1 MLNKNGE
8 RELAYVVAI
17 DSIEP
22 IIGSDNCDAA
32 IVGGWRIMV
41 RKGTFSP
48 GDLAIYFEIDS
59 KVDTTRP
66 EFAFLEKKGG
76 KVKTQRYTFGGK
88 GLMISQGL
96 LMHPNDFGWK
106 VYTDGDGTRYV
117 HIDGKSHSA
126 DDETR
131 FLTKEL
137 GVIYSVEEDNSRK
150 AASVD
155 KYKKMARRNPKIFK
169 QPWARWMMNRQWG
182 RKVMFFFF
190 GKKKDKKNGWPS
202 WVVKTDEE
210 RCLPGGTKILTE
222 QGWVQISKLVNQ
234 KMDVK
239 VASMNEDGT
248 TSYKK
253 ILDYQKFMNDTPMVT
268 IKYPY
273 RPGVSRTN
281 ALCCTEDHKCLTE
294 RGYVEAKNI
303 TLLDK
308 VFTPVVSYSE
318 DSLSP
323 IYGMLL
329 GDSHIYNDKRSNG
342 QLRVVATNGEKQ
354 LEYLKYKQSLFDDG
368 KIVNAGT
375 GSFGKVPSYHWFME
389 VDPYISES
397 IKRDWYSTGS
407 KIVTDNVIN
416 KIDDIALAFW
426 YMDDGCVTYR
436 NEDKTS
442 YFIRLSTQGFS
453 LEESEKLCTMLYNK
467 FNIIAKVNKDRIAKD
482 GHQMYRIDISSTDE
496 SDKFFKLVSPY
507 VCDSMLYKLPI
518 KWSSRNL
525 NKLHYEKTLRVL
537 PIPVLSIEV
546 GQTKNKIWSKNF
558 SIVYDIEVADNHN
571 FIADNIVVH
580 NCQNMPWILNDKSSW
595 IATEKIDGSST
606 TFTMK
611 RGKKHLFGRDK
622 NEFYVCS
629 RNVVFDKPDKE
640 CFYSTNV
647 YQEMAIKY
655 KVEAFLRTFLD
666 KNHDVEWVTLQGET
680 FGEGIQ
686 KRDYSLKGHDFMGFN
701 LIDSK
706 HGRWNSVEA
715 KEVCRAADIPW
726 VPILDTNFILPDT
739 VDELLAIATGDS
751 VVDNGMRE
759 GIVFR
764 SQDGIK
770 SFKAVS
776 NEFLLKYHNG

>member
-8 RELAYVVAI
+8 RELAYVVEI

-32 IVGGWRIMV
+32 IVGGWRILV

-210 RCLPGGTKILTE
+210 R
-222 QGWVQISKLVNQ
+222 V
-234 KMDVK
+234 
-239 VASMNEDGT
+239 
-248 TSYKK
+248 
-253 ILDYQKFMNDTPMVT
+253 
-268 IKYPY
+268 
-273 RPGVSRTN
+273 
-281 ALCCTEDHKCLTE
+281 
-294 RGYVEAKNI
+294 
-303 TLLDK
+303 
-308 VFTPVVSYSE
+308 
-318 DSLSP
+318 
-323 IYGMLL
+323 
-329 GDSHIYNDKRSNG
+329 
-342 QLRVVATNGEKQ
+342 
-354 LEYLKYKQSLFDDG
+354 
-368 KIVNAGT
+368 
-375 GSFGKVPSYHWFME
+375 
-389 VDPYISES
+389 
-397 IKRDWYSTGS
+397 
-407 KIVTDNVIN
+407 
-416 KIDDIALAFW
+416 
-426 YMDDGCVTYR
+426 
-436 NEDKTS
+436 
-442 YFIRLSTQGFS
+442 
-453 LEESEKLCTMLYNK
+453 
-467 FNIIAKVNKDRIAKD
+467 
-482 GHQMYRIDISSTDE
+482 
-496 SDKFFKLVSPY
+496 
-507 VCDSMLYKLPI
+507 
-518 KWSSRNL
+518 
-525 NKLHYEKTLRVL
+525 
-537 PIPVLSIEV
+537 
-546 GQTKNKIWSKNF
+546 
-558 SIVYDIEVADNHN
+558 
-571 FIADNIVVH
+571 
-580 NCQNMPWILNDKSSW
+580 QNMPWILNDKSSW